1 MGLQA
6 SGGSEMT
13 TVQQSNNDPIVT
25 ACIELSNLM
34 LDLVWA
40 LQWIDTLT
48 DRLGNDGLVME
59 FMAELEGRCKSRE
72 SLKSA
77 AKEVELL

>member
-1 MGLQA
+1 
-6 SGGSEMT
+6 MT
-13 TVQQSNNDPIVT
+13 AAQQTKGDPIVT

-40 LQWIDTLT
+40 LEWIDTLT

-59 FMAELEGRCKSRE
+59 FMTELECRCKSRR
-72 SLKSA
+72 SLDIA
-77 AKEVELL
+77 AKEAELL